1 MFFLVVYLLIRIQVN
16 FPRDLDL
23 LTFVRKSLLT
33 YFIHLLQSRLNSVL
47 SRFDVIFVW
56 MVSRCDFV

>member
-1 MFFLVVYLLIRIQVN
+1 MFFLVVYLLIRIQAN